1 MLLVSQQL
9 SLPALLFAST
19 GTFTSFIYR
28 YFLGASRPSP
38 PPRRRAVLD
47 HILTAIAMIEGETV
61 HELR

>member
-19 GTFTSFIYR
+19 GTLTSFTYC
-28 YFLGASRPSP
+28 YFWERRGSP
-38 PPRRRAVLD
+38 LPPRRRAVLD